1 METKLVIYTTICM
14 AVMLSIV
21 YFSLSFIASIVH
33 QCIINTTPVVSMQT
47 LINTSDMMHKWD
59 IKDSNLIL

>member
-21 YFSLSFIASIVH
+21 YLSLSFIASIVH
-33 QCIINTTPVVSMQT
+33 
-47 LINTSDMMHKWD
+47 
-59 IKDSNLIL
+59 

>member
-21 YFSLSFIASIVH
+21 YFSLTFIGSIVH
-33 QCIINTTPVVSMQT
+33 
-47 LINTSDMMHKWD
+47 
-59 IKDSNLIL
+59 